1 MNYIILIAFLLA
13 SISILLG
20 FIALLKQKTYLD
32 SKTNQPTD
40 VEVPLVGRLKTNYP
54 ALVFVFLGFCLAFY
68 VVHKS
73 LPQKEI
79 IWKITGSIVDPKSE
93 INDWQSGKLCLFPN
107 KTTLGIS
114 KSGKFD
120 ISITIPAGKSFEEQI
135 EQIEYVHRL
144 GSIDIYPPKEYTA
157 HLAGEETVIK
167 DTMPHMRAY
176 KPVILERIQ

>member
-1 MNYIILIAFLLA
+1 MNYIILIAFSLA

-79 IWKITGSIVDPKSE
+79 IWKITFYLNGLELERFSMPAFTVKKIGTGLAFKSKVRLISIKARVPKS
-93 INDWQSGKLCLFPN
+93 
-107 KTTLGIS
+107 
-114 KSGKFD
+114 
-120 ISITIPAGKSFEEQI
+120 
-135 EQIEYVHRL
+135 
-144 GSIDIYPPKEYTA
+144 
-157 HLAGEETVIK
+157 
-167 DTMPHMRAY
+167 
-176 KPVILERIQ
+176 